1 MKAIMVRPGGRPE
14 IIEIENELHAL
25 QKAVGGH
32 LESVTLGEDWCVLC
46 DEEWRFKGEPYT
58 CSINGVV
65 FGGVVLI
72 VGIAGEDFADIPQ
85 HMAER
90 LVASC

>member
-14 IIEIENELHAL
+14 IIEIENELSAL

-46 DEEWRFKGEPYT
+46 DEEWRFKDEPHT

-85 HMAER
+85 HLVER

>member
-46 DEEWRFKGEPYT
+46 DEERRFKGEPYT